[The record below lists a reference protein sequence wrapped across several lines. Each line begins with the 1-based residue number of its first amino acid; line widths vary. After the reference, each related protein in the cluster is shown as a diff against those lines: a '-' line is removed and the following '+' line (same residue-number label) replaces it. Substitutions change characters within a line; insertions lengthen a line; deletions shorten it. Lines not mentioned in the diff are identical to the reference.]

1 MAVLQSP
8 PPFDERKEPKYRR
21 ALQLEIRKRIKQIE
35 VFPHSEWDRVLN
47 RMFNNA
53 PGWTTFFVHFS
64 NGALRILTA
73 QNNDPASVIV
83 HGLAGGGE
91 WDPTKMMTPLAL
103 VKRARA
109 RALSV

>member
-1 MAVLQSP
+1 LQSP
-8 PPFDERKEPKYRR
+8 PPIDERKEPKCRR

-73 QNNDPASVIV
+73 QDNDPASVIV
-83 HGLAGGGE
+83 HGRAGGAE
-91 WDPTKMMTPLAL
+91 WDPTKMMIPLKKRERMTAL
-103 VKRARA
+103 K
-109 RALSV
+109 